1 MSTVFLVCAA
11 LGGGILVLQLVLSF
25 AGMADH
31 DFHAGAHGEGAGD
44 ILDLLSVRSVSAGLA
59 FFGIGGMLVQSLGFP
74 SLVALPVGVAAGA
87 AAAVA
92 VTRIMRAMLRME
104 SDGTVDMAHAIGA
117 EGTVYLSIPGGRSSP
132 GKVHLTVQG
141 RLLELQAVSEHP
153 LANGAQV
160 MVIEVLGPDTVEVV
174 PSPVLGGVLDVPR

>member
-31 DFHAGAHGEGAGD
+31 DLHVDAHGGAGD

-59 FFGIGGMLVQSLGFP
+59 FFGIGGMLMQSLGLPLF
-74 SLVALPVGVAAGA
+74 LALPVGVAAGA

-104 SDGTVDMAHAIGA
+104 SDGTVDMAHAVGA
-117 EGTVYLSIPGGRSSP
+117 EGTVYLRIPGDRSSP

-141 RLLELQAVSEHP
+141 RLLEVQAVSEQP

-160 MVIEVLGPDTVEVV
+160 MVIEVVGPDTVEVV
-174 PSPVLGGVLDVPR
+174 PSPVLGGVVDVPR